1 MSALCEVTVML
12 PFDMDVIT
20 APVSIGPVT
29 LTAPVLAPV
38 IKDFDPRVEKL
49 AFKLPSKDADADL
62 FLHDL
67 LDRSGVQVEIDGR
80 TIVTLLGCKA
90 NDIPEG
96 CLTFEFED

>member
-1 MSALCEVTVML
+1 ML

-20 APVSIGPVT
+20 APVSVGPVT

-38 IKDFDPRVEKL
+38 VKDFDPRVEKL
-49 AFKLPSKDADADL
+49 AFSLPTKDADAEL

-67 LDRSGVQVEIDGR
+67 LDGSGVQVEIGGR
-80 TIVTLLGCKA
+80 TVVTLLGCTTC
-90 NDIPEG
+90 DIPED

>member
-1 MSALCEVTVML
+1 ML
-12 PFDMDVIT
+12 PFDLDVIT
-20 APVSIGPVT
+20 APVSVGPVT

-38 IKDFDPRVEKL
+38 VKDFDPRVEKL
-49 AFKLPSKDADADL
+49 SFKLPAKDADAEM

-67 LDRSGVQVEIDGR
+67 LDGNGVQVEIDGR
-80 TIVTLLGCKA
+80 TVVTLLGCTA

>member
-1 MSALCEVTVML
+1 ML

-20 APVSIGPVT
+20 APISVGPVT

-38 IKDFDPRVEKL
+38 VNDFDPRVEKL
-49 AFKLPSKDADADL
+49 AFTLPAGDANGDV

-67 LDRSGVQVEIDGR
+67 LNGNGVQVEVDGWLL
-80 TIVTLLGCKA
+80 VTLMGCVA

>member
-1 MSALCEVTVML
+1 ML

-20 APVSIGPVT
+20 APISVGPVT

-38 IKDFDPRVEKL
+38 VKDFDPRVEKL
-49 AFKLPSKDADADL
+49 AFNLPSKDADATL

-67 LDRSGVQVEIDGR
+67 LDGRGVQVEIDGR
-80 TIVTLLGCKA
+80 VLVTLLGCTA